1 MIKIILILIV
11 GVVLVSGAAVGFA
24 TMDIRLLILLP
35 IAGLWIEKEVIPTL
49 KILATGDNE

>member
-11 GVVLVSGAAVGFA
+11 GVVLISGAAVGFA